1 MQWFGDRADLNR
13 TDRSVAI
20 KMFAAYALF
29 SCLWITASNAVLGR
43 LANDPVL
50 LSRISILKDSL
61 FILLTIILLYRL
73 IKQNSLLA
81 RKEEAARIQLESHAA
96 ALDNYRAS
104 RQEALENLAIVAG
117 GVPTL
122 IAHMDV
128 NQRYLYVNA
137 NYAAWTGK
145 PEHEI
150 IGATVREII
159 GEDIYQTTAG
169 CIKLALSGRFAFM
182 ERTAGILAEER
193 IQHMSFIPRFDSQGT
208 VTSYFAL
215 IDDITDIKQAE
226 HALQA
231 SVTEQRRIEEQL
243 RQAHKMEA
251 IGTMAGGV
259 AHDFNN
265 ILTIIMGC
273 AEMLQSSPHH
283 DPDRSAPYLS
293 HIIDA
298 AGRGAGLTRSLL
310 AFSRQQGVEM
320 AAIDLNSR
328 IRHLDGLF
336 RRIIGEDIT
345 IRLSLS
351 RQQLNVMADG
361 GQLDQVF
368 MNMISNARDAM
379 PQGGTLA
386 IASYQAERS
395 LPDSESPPVP
405 CAVLEITDSGSGMS
419 SATLQRIFDPFYTT
433 KEVGKGTGLG
443 LSMAY
448 GIVKS
453 HNGMIEVSSEPGE
466 GTSFRVILPSV
477 TLTPEQEQN
486 RRPHRP
492 AGGHETIMLV
502 EDDPVVR
509 HMVTTLLEKYG
520 YRILAAPD
528 GEAGLE
534 LFMTAA
540 EPIHLVLTDVVM
552 PRKNGI
558 EMGREIRASHP
569 GIPVVFM
576 SGYPAD
582 VMEQLECTGED
593 VAYIAKPLNMALLLK
608 TLREALQTEYPLPA
622 PLFYGI
628 TAVAGADARPAPYG
642 PDFPTACQEK

>member
-1 MQWFGDRADLNR
+1 MRWFGDRADLNR
-13 TDRSVAI
+13 VDRSVAI
-20 KMFAAYALF
+20 KLFAAYALF
-29 SCLWITASNAVLGR
+29 SCLWIAVSDTMLHRLIPDPALLNQINFLKDFVFILFTAI
-43 LANDPVL
+43 L
-50 LSRISILKDSL
+50 LSK
-61 FILLTIILLYRL
+61 L
-73 IKQNSLLA
+73 IKRNTQLA
-81 RKEEAARIQLESHAA
+81 HNEKAALSQIESHASV
-96 ALDNYRAS
+96 LDHYRAS
-104 RQEALENLAIVAG
+104 RQDALENLAIVAG

-122 IAHMDV
+122 IAHLDT

-137 NYAAWTGK
+137 NYAAWVGR

-159 GEDIYQTTAG
+159 GEEIYQTTAG

-193 IQHMSFIPRFDSQGT
+193 IQHMSFIPRFDEQGA

-215 IDDITDIKQAE
+215 IDDITDIKQAK

-231 SVTEQRRIEEQL
+231 SVAEQHRIEEQL
-243 RQAHKMEA
+243 RQAQKMEA

-273 AEMLQSSPHH
+273 AEMLQSSLHN
-283 DPDRSAPYLS
+283 DPDRSGPYLS

-298 AGRGAGLTRSLL
+298 ASRGAGLTRSLL

-328 IRHLDGLF
+328 IRHLEELF

-351 RQQLNVMADG
+351 KQQLNVMADG

-386 IASYQAERS
+386 IASYQTERS
-395 LPDSESPPVP
+395 LPDSGSLPVP
-405 CAVLEITDSGSGMS
+405 CAVLEIADSGSGMS
-419 SATLQRIFDPFYTT
+419 STTLQRIFDPFYTT

-453 HNGMIEVSSEPGE
+453 HNGVIEVSSVPGE
-466 GTSFRVILPSV
+466 GTTFRVILPSITQV
-477 TLTPEQEQN
+477 PVKELN
-486 RRPHRP
+486 NRPHRLT
-492 AGGHETIMLV
+492 GGHETILLV

-509 HMVTTLLEKYG
+509 QMVTTLLGKYG
-520 YRILAAPD
+520 YRVLGAPD

-534 LFMTAA
+534 LFRTTS
-540 EPIHLVLTDVVM
+540 EPIHLVLSDVVM
-552 PRKNGI
+552 PRKSGI

-576 SGYPAD
+576 SGYAAD
-582 VMEQLECTGED
+582 VMEQFECTEED
-593 VAYIAKPLNMALLLK
+593 MAYIAKPLNMPLLLK
-608 TLREALQTEYPLPA
+608 TLREALQTAYPLPA
-622 PLFYGI
+622 PDAGNALFHSMGEMQ
-628 TAVAGADARPAPYG
+628 T
-642 PDFPTACQEK
+642 

>member
-1 MQWFGDRADLNR
+1 MQWFGDRADLNA
-13 TDRSVAI
+13 TDRSVTI

-50 LSRISILKDSL
+50 LSRISLLKDSL

-137 NYAAWTGK
+137 NYAAWIGR

-150 IGATVREII
+150 IGTAARNII
-159 GEDIYQTTAG
+159 GEETYQTTVG
-169 CIKLALSGRFAFM
+169 CIEQALSGRFAFM
-182 ERTAGILAEER
+182 ERTTGRPGEER
-193 IQHMSFIPRFDSQGT
+193 IQHMSFVPRFDDQGT
-208 VTSYFAL
+208 VTSYFVL
-215 IDDITDIKQAE
+215 IDDITGIKQTE
-226 HALQA
+226 HALKT
-231 SVTEQRRIEEQL
+231 SISEKCRIEEQL
-243 RQAHKMEA
+243 RQAQKMEA

-265 ILTIIMGC
+265 ILTIILSC
-273 AEMLQSSPHH
+273 AEMLQNRPNDAPLHH
-283 DPDRSAPYLS
+283 DPLLG

-298 AGRGAGLTRSLL
+298 ASRAAELTRSLL
-310 AFSRQQGVEM
+310 AFSRQQEVEM
-320 AAIDLNSR
+320 AAIDLNTR
-328 IRHLDGLF
+328 VRQLDELY
-336 RRIIGEDIT
+336 RRIIGEDIA
-345 IRLSLS
+345 ISLSLS

-361 GQLDQVF
+361 GQLDQVI

-379 PQGGTLA
+379 PEGGTLT
-386 IASYQAERS
+386 ITSYQAERKPQM
-395 LPDSESPPVP
+395 PDDSGHSICGP
-405 CAVLEITDSGSGMS
+405 CAILEITDTGSGMNS
-419 SATLQRIFDPFYTT
+419 TTLERIFDPFFTT

-448 GIVKS
+448 GIIKS
-453 HNGMIEVSSEPGE
+453 HNGIIEVASEPGT
-466 GTSFRVILPSV
+466 GTTFRIILPCI
-477 TLTPEQEQN
+477 TPIKKMDQGTKQ
-486 RRPHRP
+486 PHHLSK
-492 AGGHETIMLV
+492 GSETVLVV

-509 HMVTTLLEKYG
+509 HMVTALLEKYG
-520 YRILAAPD
+520 YRVLAAED

-534 LFMTAA
+534 LFRSQP
-540 EPIHLVLTDVVM
+540 EPIHLILSDVIM

-558 EMGREIRASHP
+558 EMGREIRAAHP
-569 GIPVVFM
+569 DMPMVFM
-576 SGYPAD
+576 SGYAAD
-582 VMEQLECTGED
+582 YMEQLKNSGE
-593 VAYIAKPLNMALLLK
+593 VFSYIAKPLNVPLLFG
-608 TLREALQTEYPLPA
+608 TLREAL
-622 PLFYGI
+622 
-628 TAVAGADARPAPYG
+628 DN
-642 PDFPTACQEK
+642 ACQSASQDSAATHCYLEQMPEQPEQTIQNL